1 MRVSEAVKNWS
12 TVLGQEVEIE
22 GVAEISH
29 TMSVIY
35 QDRDK
40 REIGD
45 LITPGVLIH
54 GDQLETLVES
64 LPNRLAAYAGSEIL
78 YVVKVRVLGIV
89 ANTGYSFAPLKF
101 GHIYEIE
108 FDDEY
113 AGLQRLTVNARL
125 KDIVFKINRSLEAQ
139 EVKKLTKYFPDVKK
153 MIELKR
159 HLESG
164 APIAL
169 VSRVLES
176 EISEHIN
183 LLQSLNVE
191 YEVNNSP
198 IENGFW
204 GMP

>member
-40 REIGD
+40 KEIGAP
-45 LITPGVLIH
+45 ITPGVLIH
-54 GDQLETLVES
+54 GDQLKILVES
-64 LPNRLAAYAGSEIL
+64 LPNLPAAYVGSEVL

-113 AGLQRLTVNARL
+113 AGLQRLAVNARL

-139 EVKKLTKYFPDVKK
+139 EVKKLTKYFPDFKK

-183 LLQSLNVE
+183 LLQSLNIE